1 MLLLLIV
8 TFIFA
13 SCGNRTKENNTA
25 AEFTDSTNEEYVE
38 EVAEETFD
46 ETTDEIKETA
56 QEIVEVV
63 EEVSAEWNDLL
74 DEYEAYIDDYIA
86 CVKKVAKGD
95 ISAMTEMVK
104 LLEDAQG
111 MTDKI
116 SEVSENLTASQ
127 ATRYAKLNKKLLD
140 AAAEM

>member
-25 AEFTDSTNEEYVE
+25 AEFTNSTNEEYVE
-38 EVAEETFD
+38 EVAEE
-46 ETTDEIKETA
+46 
-56 QEIVEVV
+56 
-63 EEVSAEWNDLL
+63 VSAEWDKLL
-74 DEYEAYIDDYIA
+74 DEYEEYIDDYIS
-86 CVKKVAKGD
+86 CVTKVAKGD
-95 ISAMTEMVK
+95 MDAMMDMVD
-104 LLEDAQG
+104 LLEDAQD

-127 ATRYAKLNKKLLD
+127 AARYAKLNKKFLD
-140 AAAEM
+140 AATEMQ